1 MQTFGVDERTQRKLN
16 GVIADL
22 LVDFTSV
29 AALAPDSS
37 DAARSLFDLLRAL
50 CDANT
55 LACGDAFTSFSA
67 AHPNDRE
74 TFPIENSASKV
85 PKQHLSAAR
94 DLYQRFQIS
103 QRDEVGPIETKL
115 YEFGARDSPKPQAVV
130 GFILGSIGELSNSC
144 CILFTAIARVG
155 APASR
160 APESYR

>member
-1 MQTFGVDERTQRKLN
+1 MQTYGVDERTQRKLN

-37 DAARSLFDLLRAL
+37 DAAISLFDLLRAL

-74 TFPIENSASKV
+74 TLPVEKRAAKV
-85 PKQHLSAAR
+85 PKHYFVEAR
-94 DLYQRFQIS
+94 ELEQKFQ
-103 QRDEVGPIETKL
+103 
-115 YEFGARDSPKPQAVV
+115 
-130 GFILGSIGELSNSC
+130 NS
-144 CILFTAIARVG
+144 
-155 APASR
+155 
-160 APESYR
+160 